1 MSNLIQNP
9 LLTDPDT
16 DTELDH
22 DLGMNSENWTDDL
35 RCARG
40 LVFHFLGQSYF
51 GLKDYDS
58 ALGEFVNCL
67 SCFDSVSNEAV
78 KLRFVNVLQ
87 DTYNLAGK
95 VLCQMQNPHL

>member
-1 MSNLIQNP
+1 MA
-9 LLTDPDT
+9 DPDT

-22 DLGMNSENWTDDL
+22 DLGMNMENWTDDL

-40 LVFHFLGQSYF
+40 LVFHMLGQSHF
-51 GLKDYDS
+51 GLKDFDQ

-67 SCFDSVSNEAV
+67 SCFDSVSNEAL

-95 VLCQMQNPHL
+95 VLCEMQNP